1 MLKRALRLMIFA
13 AIASAIATAVKT
25 AKSSSSSPSADAAVT
40 SGAGS
45 DPWPEV
51 PRNPATT

>member
-1 MLKRALRLMIFA
+1 MLKRALRLMIWPA
-13 AIASAIATAVKT
+13 PARANPTAVKT
-25 AKSSSSSPSADAAVT
+25 AKSSSSSPSPDAADT

-45 DPWPEV
+45 DAWPEV

>member
-13 AIASAIATAVKT
+13 AIASAIAPAVKT
-25 AKSSSSSPSADAAVT
+25 AKSSSSSPSPDAADT

-45 DPWPEV
+45 DAWPEV